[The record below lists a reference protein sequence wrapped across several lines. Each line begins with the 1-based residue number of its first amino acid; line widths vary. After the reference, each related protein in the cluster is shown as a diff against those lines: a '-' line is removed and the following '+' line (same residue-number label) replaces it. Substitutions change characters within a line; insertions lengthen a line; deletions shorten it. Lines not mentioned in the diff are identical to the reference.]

1 MLLSSLT
8 LQNNP
13 PTIVRERI
21 LGLVQYWADAFKG
34 KPQLTAVEELYEQ
47 LKGEGVEF
55 PPVDLDALAPVETP
69 QRVCVCA
76 EIDSSF
82 MSRPGKALGYLGIQ
96 PLRPSD
102 PM

>member
-1 MLLSSLT
+1 M
-8 LQNNP
+8 
-13 PTIVRERI
+13 RERI

-76 EIDSSF
+76 EICSSF
-82 MSRPGKALGYLGIQ
+82 MSRPGKTWASDPCDHPTHVTIQ
-96 PLRPSD
+96 P
-102 PM
+102 M

>member
-1 MLLSSLT
+1 M
-8 LQNNP
+8 
-13 PTIVRERI
+13 RERI

-76 EIDSSF
+76 EICSSF
-82 MSRPGKALGYLGIQ
+82 MSRPGKTWA
-96 PLRPSD
+96 SD
-102 PM
+102 PCDHPTHASLLCNLIQC